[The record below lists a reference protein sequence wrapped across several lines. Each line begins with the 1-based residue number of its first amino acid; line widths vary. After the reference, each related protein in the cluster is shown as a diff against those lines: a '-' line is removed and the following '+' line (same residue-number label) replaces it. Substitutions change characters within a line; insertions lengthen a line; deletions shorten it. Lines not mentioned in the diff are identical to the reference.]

1 MRRPHIIG
9 ILLGLALG
17 SAVGLSAFTFI
28 YARGYSYATNDPN
41 ACANCHVMKDHY
53 DAWTRSSHHAVAVCN
68 DCHTPHDLPGKYL
81 VKALNGLHHSTAFT
95 TGNYPDV
102 LRITPRNAAVTE
114 RACRHCHQDMVDA
127 VDHHGR
133 LGDDLSCTRCH
144 STVGHMQ

>member
-1 MRRPHIIG
+1 MRRPYIIG
-9 ILLGLALG
+9 SLVGLALG
-17 SAVGLSAFTFI
+17 SAAGLSAFTFI

-41 ACANCHVMKDHY
+41 ACANCHVMQDHY
-53 DAWTRSSHHAVAVCN
+53 DAWTRSSHHAVAACN

-81 VKALNGLHHSTAFT
+81 VKALNGLHHPSAFT
-95 TGNYPDV
+95 TGHYPDV

-114 RACRHCHQDMVDA
+114 QACRHCHQDMVDA

-133 LGDDLSCTRCH
+133 QSADLSCTRCH